1 MLLALTMLTFLP
13 NYLVAKD
20 SLIMAKLAV
29 LSLITFYNDNYK
41 LKYYKQVCLSMPTTG
56 LTFCG

>member
-20 SLIMAKLAV
+20 SLVMAKLAV
-29 LSLITFYNDNYK
+29 LSLITFSNENYK
-41 LKYYKQVCLSMPTTG
+41 LKYYKLVCLSMPTTG
-56 LTFCG
+56 LIFLG